1 MAKIHSETIVV
12 TINRLIKDRDEV
24 KQPIANAEI
33 LAALTQ
39 VVEELVGAGV
49 VVEIEVA

>member
-12 TINRLIKDRDEV
+12 TINRLVKDSEQA
-24 KQPIANAEI
+24 QPLANAEI
-33 LAALTQ
+33 LAALSQ
-39 VVEELVGAGV
+39 VAEELFGAGV